1 MTQAIVHLLSSLDFG
16 EVGSLLGSSVGGL
29 DSIIRK
35 LKHAEPSPQNVFSL
49 THPTL
54 LGLLSGLDLSTVPSL
69 VGNVV
74 AMPPS
79 VSKLKSK
86 IPNIT
91 GADFIAVKTEKK
103 ASVRLIKVDG
113 TAIDSVPSCTK
124 GALSL

>member
-79 VSKLKSK
+79 VSKLKSNS
-86 IPNIT
+86 NIT

-113 TAIDSVPSCTK
+113 TAIDSVPCTK